1 MDDMEEH
8 VRKNPLGSEKV
19 SSLMLKFAIPSII
32 AMVIGALYN
41 IVDQLFIGHAVGTLG
56 NAATNVAF
64 PLTTSCVA
72 LALLFGVGGATSFN
86 LTMGRGK
93 PDKAI
98 YYIGNSL
105 MLLFGSGVILC
116 VVAEIFMAPLL
127 HAFGTPADVFPYAR
141 SYVGI
146 TAIGF
151 PFLIMTTGACHL
163 IRADGSPKIAML
175 CNLVGA
181 IINTVLDA
189 IFVLGFEWGMQGAA
203 LATVIGQVVSGIIV
217 VLYMR
222 GFKTVPLKP
231 QHLKPR
237 WECAKDII
245 YIGTAPFFNQIS
257 MMIVQ
262 IIMNNS
268 LTHYG
273 ALSVYGEAIPLACC
287 GIIMKVYQIF
297 FTVIIGLAQGAQ
309 PIESFNYGAKQY
321 RRVREAY
328 LTALLIGGIICFAS
342 FVIFRIFPREILE
355 LFGSNTEEYFEFG
368 VKFFQIFMFFTWL
381 NFLQPITSNFFTA
394 IGKSKKGVFLALT
407 RQLIFFLPLLL
418 ILPLFYGLEGI
429 LYVAPISDLISAA
442 VTIWMVAVEF
452 RLIRKLEAEEQAVP
466 AEGNREGQ

>member
-1 MDDMEEH
+1 M
-8 VRKNPLGSEKV
+8 
-19 SSLMLKFAIPSII
+19 
-32 AMVIGALYN
+32 
-41 IVDQLFIGHAVGTLG
+41 
-56 NAATNVAF
+56 
-64 PLTTSCVA
+64 
-72 LALLFGVGGATSFN
+72 
-86 LTMGRGK
+86 
-93 PDKAI
+93 
-98 YYIGNSL
+98 
-105 MLLFGSGVILC
+105 
-116 VVAEIFMAPLL
+116 
-127 HAFGTPADVFPYAR
+127 
-141 SYVGI
+141 GI

>member
-1 MDDMEEH
+1 MH
-8 VRKNPLGSEKV
+8 KICVISNGS
-19 SSLMLKFAIPSII
+19 ISISI
-32 AMVIGALYN
+32 API
-41 IVDQLFIGHAVGTLG
+41 
-56 NAATNVAF
+56 
-64 PLTTSCVA
+64 
-72 LALLFGVGGATSFN
+72 
-86 LTMGRGK
+86 
-93 PDKAI
+93 
-98 YYIGNSL
+98 
-105 MLLFGSGVILC
+105 
-116 VVAEIFMAPLL
+116 
-127 HAFGTPADVFPYAR
+127 
-141 SYVGI
+141 
-146 TAIGF
+146 
-151 PFLIMTTGACHL
+151 
-163 IRADGSPKIAML
+163 
-175 CNLVGA
+175 
-181 IINTVLDA
+181 
-189 IFVLGFEWGMQGAA
+189 
-203 LATVIGQVVSGIIV
+203 
-217 VLYMR
+217 
-222 GFKTVPLKP
+222 
-231 QHLKPR
+231 
-237 WECAKDII
+237 
-245 YIGTAPFFNQIS
+245 NQIS

-452 RLIRKLEAEEQAVP
+452 RLIRKLEAEEQAVS
-466 AEGNREGQ
+466 G

>member
-1 MDDMEEH
+1 
-8 VRKNPLGSEKV
+8 
-19 SSLMLKFAIPSII
+19 
-32 AMVIGALYN
+32 
-41 IVDQLFIGHAVGTLG
+41 
-56 NAATNVAF
+56 
-64 PLTTSCVA
+64 
-72 LALLFGVGGATSFN
+72 
-86 LTMGRGK
+86 
-93 PDKAI
+93 
-98 YYIGNSL
+98 

-273 ALSVYGEAIPLACC
+273 ALSV
-287 GIIMKVYQIF
+287 
-297 FTVIIGLAQGAQ
+297 
-309 PIESFNYGAKQY
+309 
-321 RRVREAY
+321 
-328 LTALLIGGIICFAS
+328 
-342 FVIFRIFPREILE
+342 
-355 LFGSNTEEYFEFG
+355 
-368 VKFFQIFMFFTWL
+368 
-381 NFLQPITSNFFTA
+381 
-394 IGKSKKGVFLALT
+394 
-407 RQLIFFLPLLL
+407 
-418 ILPLFYGLEGI
+418 
-429 LYVAPISDLISAA
+429 
-442 VTIWMVAVEF
+442 
-452 RLIRKLEAEEQAVP
+452 
-466 AEGNREGQ
+466 

>member
-72 LALLFGVGGATSFN
+72 LALLFGVGGAASFN

-262 IIMNNS
+262 IIM
-268 LTHYG
+268 
-273 ALSVYGEAIPLACC
+273 
-287 GIIMKVYQIF
+287 KVYQIF

-452 RLIRKLEAEEQAVP
+452 RLIRKLEAEEQAVS
-466 AEGNREGQ
+466 G